1 MKTGAAIVLAAGLIA
16 APAGVQ
22 AVDLSRLTCKDFLAG
37 GGEAMGFMMT
47 GLDGYYTDEDAPA
60 IFDPEKMK
68 EKGAKLGEY
77 CAKHPTVGLLTAAAQ
92 FMGKIANA
100 EPEGSRVD

>member
-1 MKTGAAIVLAAGLIA
+1 MKPVGTIVLAAMLIA
-16 APAGVQ
+16 ASAWTQ

-37 GGEAMGFMMT
+37 GGESTGFIMAW
-47 GLDGYYTDEDAPA
+47 LDGFYTNEDAPA
-60 IFDPEKMK
+60 VFDLETMK

-77 CAKHPTVGLLTAAAQ
+77 CAKHPTIGLMSAAAQ

-100 EPEGSRVD
+100 GREPG

>member
-1 MKTGAAIVLAAGLIA
+1 MKTVAAIVLATALIV

-47 GLDGYYTDEDAPA
+47 WLDGYYTDEDAPA
-60 IFDPEKMK
+60 IFDLEKMK

-77 CAKHPTVGLLTAAAQ
+77 CAKHPTIGLMTAAAQ

-100 EPEGSRVD
+100 EREGSRAD